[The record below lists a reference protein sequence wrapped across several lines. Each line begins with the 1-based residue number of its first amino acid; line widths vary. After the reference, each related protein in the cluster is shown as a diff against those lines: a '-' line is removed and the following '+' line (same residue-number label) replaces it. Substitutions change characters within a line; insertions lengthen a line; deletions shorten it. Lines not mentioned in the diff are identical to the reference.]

1 MQRACCPASL
11 ECVTNQQTATPGSTR
26 PQSRRQPQR
35 PNWLIPVGLVVLSLV
50 PVIAGASRLKELAFG
65 AEITEANAR
74 FFHSPVPVIAHII
87 CATVFLLLGAF
98 QFLPRL
104 RRGRPSWHSVSG
116 RILVPAGVIAGLSG
130 MWMAVF
136 YTRPELDMVV
146 RLLFG
151 GLMVTSILLGLRA
164 VLRRDFGTH
173 RAWMIRGY
181 AIGMGAGTQVF
192 TTLPFVLA
200 NGGAQLD
207 PTSTV
212 ALLAAGW
219 IINLTVAEVA
229 IRRAAPRRSTVRR
242 SIA

>member
-1 MQRACCPASL
+1 ML
-11 ECVTNQQTATPGSTR
+11 
-26 PQSRRQPQR
+26 
-35 PNWLIPVGLVVLSLV
+35 LSLI
-50 PVIAGASRLKELAFG
+50 PVIAGASRISQLAFG

-87 CATVFLLLGAF
+87 CATVYLLLGAI

-104 RRGRPSWHSVSG
+104 RKGRPSWHKVAG

-146 RLLFG
+146 RLIFG
-151 GLMVTSILLGLRA
+151 SVMVTSILLGLRA
-164 VLRRDFGTH
+164 VLRRDFTNH

-181 AIGMGAGTQVF
+181 AIGIGAGTQVF
-192 TTLPFVLA
+192 TTLPFVIA
-200 NGGAQLD
+200 NRGADLD

-219 IINLTVAEVA
+219 VINLTVAEIA
-229 IRRAAPRRSTVRR
+229 IRRSTPRR

>member
-1 MQRACCPASL
+1 M
-11 ECVTNQQTATPGSTR
+11 TQQQLATPTST
-26 PQSRRQPQR
+26 SPQR
-35 PNWLIPVGLVVLSLV
+35 TTNRRTWLIPTSLVLLSLI
-50 PVIAGASRLKELAFG
+50 PVIAGASRISQLAFG

-87 CATVFLLLGAF
+87 CATVYLLLGAI

-104 RRGRPSWHSVSG
+104 RKGRPSWHKVAG

-146 RLLFG
+146 RLIFG
-151 GLMVTSILLGLRA
+151 SVMVTSILLGLRA
-164 VLRRDFGTH
+164 VLRRDFTNH

-181 AIGMGAGTQVF
+181 AIGIGAGTQVF
-192 TTLPFVLA
+192 TTLPFVIA
-200 NGGAQLD
+200 NRGADLD

-219 IINLTVAEVA
+219 VINLTVAEIA
-229 IRRAAPRRSTVRR
+229 IRRSTPRR